1 MMLAA
6 KNGTVAGTELLAHG
20 AITQE
25 AYYRTLANHLQ
36 VSFVEPGDI
45 AMIMNGRDGSL
56 EGVNVRANLIWCQL
70 RDGRTLPVTAPD
82 PRSVETLSVSLASN
96 GLRRSFALT
105 KPETLRTL
113 LTRKY
118 WPLLLETATRKLAYD
133 EPAMS
138 AHAGARFWQG
148 VVSALLVLGVAAAFA
163 TRPGIASTALHVA
176 MSTFFFSCVLLRLLA
191 VLTFRAPA
199 TAPLKRMD
207 PRTRPDYSVLVCL
220 YKESAVVPDLI
231 ASLKTIEWPRSRL
244 QILLVCED
252 DDVDTIDALARQEL
266 PPCFEI
272 VRVPPAQP
280 RTKPKAL
287 NYAMMFARG
296 QFITLYDAEDRPH
309 PRQLEEAWQT
319 FLQSDESVGC
329 LQAPLVKANTSRNA
343 LTALFH
349 LEYAGL
355 FGGLMPW
362 LARVGSP
369 IMLGGT
375 SNHFRRH
382 ALDQVGR
389 WDPFNVTE
397 DADLGMRLWRGG
409 YRTAMISRPT
419 LEDAPHTLGAWLP
432 QRTRWFKG
440 WMQTWIVHTR
450 EPARLYR
457 NMHLRAFVIT
467 QLLLTGTFVSAL
479 LHPLVLVNAV
489 GLSIWLTVQSPDPAY
504 MSLIAWID
512 WLMIAASYLAFGAL
526 CWLATAP
533 EERSKIGW
541 RIVLI
546 PVYWMAQSV
555 AAWRALVHLFSRP
568 FEWEK
573 TPHTAHQ
580 RQD

>member
-1 MMLAA
+1 
-6 KNGTVAGTELLAHG
+6 
-20 AITQE
+20 
-25 AYYRTLANHLQ
+25 
-36 VSFVEPGDI
+36 
-45 AMIMNGRDGSL
+45 
-56 EGVNVRANLIWCQL
+56 
-70 RDGRTLPVTAPD
+70 
-82 PRSVETLSVSLASN
+82 
-96 GLRRSFALT
+96 
-105 KPETLRTL
+105 
-113 LTRKY
+113 
-118 WPLLLETATRKLAYD
+118 
-133 EPAMS
+133 MS
-138 AHAGARFWQG
+138 A
-148 VVSALLVLGVAAAFA
+148 
-163 TRPGIASTALHVA
+163 
-176 MSTFFFSCVLLRLLA
+176 
-191 VLTFRAPA
+191 
-199 TAPLKRMD
+199 
-207 PRTRPDYSVLVCL
+207 
-220 YKESAVVPDLI
+220 SAVVWCWCACYI
-231 ASLKTIEWPRSRL
+231 
-244 QILLVCED
+244 
-252 DDVDTIDALARQEL
+252 
-266 PPCFEI
+266 
-272 VRVPPAQP
+272 
-280 RTKPKAL
+280 
-287 NYAMMFARG
+287 
-296 QFITLYDAEDRPH
+296 RP
-309 PRQLEEAWQT
+309 
-319 FLQSDESVGC
+319 
-329 LQAPLVKANTSRNA
+329 
-343 LTALFH
+343 
-349 LEYAGL
+349 
-355 FGGLMPW
+355 
-362 LARVGSP
+362 
-369 IMLGGT
+369 
-375 SNHFRRH
+375 HFRRH